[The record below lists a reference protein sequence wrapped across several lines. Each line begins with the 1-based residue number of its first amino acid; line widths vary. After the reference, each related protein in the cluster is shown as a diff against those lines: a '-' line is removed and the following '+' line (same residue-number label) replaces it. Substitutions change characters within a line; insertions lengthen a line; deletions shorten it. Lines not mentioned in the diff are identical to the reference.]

1 MKLKKLVV
9 KHSIVVDIRSEEM
22 IQNAVNKTVETFG
35 GIDILINN
43 ASAISLTPI
52 EQTTQKRYDLNARDQ
67 CKRYF
72 LVSKSLYTTLKKIE
86 KSSYSHPFSSIKFK
100 S

>member
-1 MKLKKLVV
+1 MIKIEKAGGKALP
-9 KHSIVVDIRSEEM
+9 IVVDIRSEEM

-52 EQTTQKRYDLNARDQ
+52 EQTTQKRSTGYDH
-67 CKRYF
+67 F
-72 LVSKSLYTTLKKIE
+72 LFDLVAIANIFCIE
-86 KSSYSHPFSSIKFK
+86 N
-100 S
+100 